1 MYVNSMI
8 LNLVISFI
16 LKQIYRKCYG
26 QHVGFNMFMD
36 NMLHSMVRK
45 MVLPDIEF
53 IVNLGDW
60 PLVDPK
66 VSHKNSRFVINSYEN
81 NTRGGFE
88 QEGDMGDGKFTKEWK
103 AYYYMKEQQYP
114 ETAL

>member
-1 MYVNSMI
+1 
-8 LNLVISFI
+8 
-16 LKQIYRKCYG
+16 
-26 QHVGFNMFMD
+26 
-36 NMLHSMVRK
+36 MVRK

-81 NTRGGFE
+81 NTRGGLSRKKIWV
-88 QEGDMGDGKFTKEWK
+88 MGNLLKNGKLITI
-103 AYYYMKEQQYP
+103 
-114 ETAL
+114 